1 MKPIAGEGATMPLTT
16 DALRVLIV
24 GDSPLARA
32 GLAGLLNTQAGIEV
46 VGQVA
51 ADSGLTSS
59 LAVYRADVVAWDMGW
74 EASRS
79 LDFLSEV
86 REVAPPILALF
97 NDSAD
102 IAAIY
107 EAGARG
113 LLLEDV
119 GGEQLTAA
127 LYAVSRGLLVLNPL
141 LALPSLSSVPSANN
155 SAADALTP
163 RELEVL
169 ALVAEGLPNK
179 VIASR
184 LGISEHT
191 VKFHVNSVMSKL
203 GVQSRTEAVVRATRL
218 GMITL

>member
-1 MKPIAGEGATMPLTT
+1 MPLTT
-16 DALRVLIV
+16 ESLRVLIV

-32 GLAGLLNTQAGIEV
+32 GLAGLLNSQAGLEV
-46 VGQVA
+46 IGQVA
-51 ADSGLTSS
+51 ADAELTPS
-59 LAVYRADVVAWDMGW
+59 LAVYRADVIAWDMGW
-74 EASRS
+74 EAARS
-79 LDFLSEV
+79 LDLLAEV
-86 REVAPPILALF
+86 HEVAPPILALF

-102 IAAIY
+102 VAAIY
-107 EAGARG
+107 GAGARG

-119 GGEQLTAA
+119 DSEKLAAA

-141 LALPSLSSVPSANN
+141 LALPSLSTAPSADS

-179 VIASR
+179 AIAAR

-203 GVQSRTEAVVRATRL
+203 SVQSRTEAVVRATRL
-218 GMITL
+218 GLIVL

>member
-1 MKPIAGEGATMPLTT
+1 MPLTT
-16 DALRVLIV
+16 DELRILIV

-32 GLAGLLNTQAGIEV
+32 GLAGLLNSQAGLQV

-51 ADSGLTSS
+51 ADSELTPS
-59 LAVYRADVVAWDMGW
+59 LAVYRADVIAWDMGW

-79 LDFLSEV
+79 LDLLAEV

-102 IAAIY
+102 VAAIY
-107 EAGARG
+107 DAGARG

-119 GGEQLTAA
+119 DGEKLAAA

-141 LALPSLSSVPSANN
+141 LALPSLSTAPPTENA
-155 SAADALTP
+155 AADALTP

-218 GMITL
+218 GLITL

>member
-1 MKPIAGEGATMPLTT
+1 MPLTT
-16 DALRVLIV
+16 DDLRVLIV

-32 GLAGLLNTQAGIEV
+32 GLAGLLNSQAGLEV

-51 ADSGLTSS
+51 ADAELTPS
-59 LAVYRADVVAWDMGW
+59 LVVYRADVLAWDMGW
-74 EASRS
+74 EAART
-79 LDFLSEV
+79 LDLLAEV

-102 IAAIY
+102 VAAIHD
-107 EAGARG
+107 AGARG

-119 GGEQLTAA
+119 DGPTLAAA
-127 LYAVSRGLLVLNPL
+127 LYAVSHGLLVLNPL
-141 LALPSLSSVPSANN
+141 LALPSLSTAPP
-155 SAADALTP
+155 ADNGAVADSLTP

-179 VIASR
+179 VIATR

-191 VKFHVNSVMSKL
+191 VKFHVNSVMNKL

-218 GMITL
+218 GLIVL